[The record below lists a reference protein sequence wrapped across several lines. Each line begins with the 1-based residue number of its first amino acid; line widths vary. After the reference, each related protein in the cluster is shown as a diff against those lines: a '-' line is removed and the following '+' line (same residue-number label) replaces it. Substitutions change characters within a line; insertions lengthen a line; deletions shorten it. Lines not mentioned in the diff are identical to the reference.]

1 MALFG
6 SLRNKAERVARIELD
21 KELSKIHRKP
31 YVEDEIIRLNTDE
44 QLLGKGIDSEGV
56 RLDSIGGGYAE
67 STIQQKIAD
76 SLPIDRVTLF
86 QEGDFYESF
95 SVDVFAG
102 GFEIVAD
109 TVKESQDLRDRW
121 GENLLGLTAESIEDL
136 QVLTTEELRHSFSRF

>member
-1 MALFG
+1 MKTIDRTLA
-6 SLRNKAERVARIELD
+6 KAAAMERID
-21 KELSKIHRKP
+21 KE
-31 YVEDEIIRLNTDE
+31 
-44 QLLGKGIDSEGV
+44 EG
-56 RLDSIGGGYAE
+56 LA
-67 STIQQKIAD
+67 
-76 SLPIDRVTLF
+76 LF

-136 QVLTTEELRHSFSRF
+136 QVLTIEELRHSFSRV